1 MSATAPRTISNAPDV
16 RQLGVAVGAL
26 ILAVALVVAVTVSRQ
41 ASSTSTAPLAAPVP
55 VLHDHGWS
63 ESAPIAGAAHDN
75 GWATTDSA
83 TTSVAAPG
91 LVIRGTNGGGILYTG
106 IPSYQPT
113 FVVTGTNGGGI
124 QYTGIPYSAP
134 DSTPIGGGRGTR
146 FAR

>member
-41 ASSTSTAPLAAPVP
+41 QAASTSTTPLAAPVP
-55 VLHDHGWS
+55 VLHD
-63 ESAPIAGAAHDN
+63 N

-83 TTSVAAPG
+83 ANSVSAPG

-106 IPSYQPT
+106 IPSYEPK

-124 QYTGIPYSAP
+124 QYTGIPYAAP
-134 DSTPIGGGRGTR
+134 DSAPISGGRGTR

>member
-16 RQLGVAVGAL
+16 RQLGVAIGAL

-41 ASSTSTAPLAAPVP
+41 QAASTSTTPLAAPVP

-63 ESAPIAGAAHDN
+63 ETAPLAAPAHDN
-75 GWATTDSA
+75 GWSA
-83 TTSVAAPG
+83 TDVSAPG

-106 IPSYQPT
+106 IPAYAPT
-113 FVVTGTNGGGI
+113 FVVTGTNAGGI
-124 QYTGIPYSAP
+124 QYTGIPYPAP
-134 DSTPIGGGRGTR
+134 DSAPIGGGRGTR

>member
-41 ASSTSTAPLAAPVP
+41 PASTSTTPLAAPVP

-63 ESAPIAGAAHDN
+63 ESVPFAGPAHDN

-83 TTSVAAPG
+83 ATSVSAPG

-106 IPSYQPT
+106 IPAYEPT
-113 FVVTGTNGGGI
+113 FVVTGTNRGGI

-134 DSTPIGGGRGTR
+134 DTTPIGGGRGTR